1 MSSVGSAAAR
11 RKGGGLPYFM
21 FLCKGLNVQPEAWT
35 RSWTSDTTAT
45 LSPLF
50 LSAFRSK
57 ALPIF
62 SCSAFF
68 PLSVCQL
75 LTQLSEGWDTHVVR
89 MTISVSEIAHT
100 SLSLLLFCCLVA
112 SWVGISPGKAS

>member
-45 LSPLF
+45 LSP
-50 LSAFRSK
+50 
-57 ALPIF
+57 
-62 SCSAFF
+62 
-68 PLSVCQL
+68 PLSFCLQKQSSAYIQL
-75 LTQLSEGWDTHVVR
+75 FCILPPV
-89 MTISVSEIAHT
+89 
-100 SLSLLLFCCLVA
+100 SLSVPHPAL
-112 SWVGISPGKAS
+112 